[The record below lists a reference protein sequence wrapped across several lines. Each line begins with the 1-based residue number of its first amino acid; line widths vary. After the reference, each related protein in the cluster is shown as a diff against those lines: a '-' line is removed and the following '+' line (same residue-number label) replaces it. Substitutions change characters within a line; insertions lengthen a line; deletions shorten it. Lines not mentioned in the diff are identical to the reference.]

1 MQQFQDWNT
10 VSWDKRCEKNKNE
23 SSKEQIARLQRT
35 GTGLVTKTNK
45 TAGNKQ
51 KINVVDSSKLRKI
64 ENEEDTFKIEKVP
77 LSISKKI
84 AQLRCEKK
92 LSQKDLA
99 MKLSLDVKIIQEY
112 ENGKAIP
119 NGNLINKLEK
129 ILGKIK

>member
-10 VSWDKRCEKNKNE
+10 VSWDKRGEKKNNE
-23 SSKEQIARLQRT
+23 SSKQQITRLQRT
-35 GTGLVTKTNK
+35 GSGLITTNK
-45 TAGNKQ
+45 TSGNKQ

-64 ENEEDTFKIEKVP
+64 ENEEDTFKVEKVP
-77 LSISKKI
+77 LSISKKM

-92 LSQKDLA
+92 LSQKELA

-129 ILGKIK
+129 ILGKIR

>member
-10 VSWDKRCEKNKNE
+10 VSWDKRGEKKKNE
-23 SSKEQIARLQRT
+23 SSKQQITRLQRT
-35 GTGLVTKTNK
+35 GSGLITTNK
-45 TAGNKQ
+45 TSGNKQ
-51 KINVVDSSKLRKI
+51 KVNVVDSSKLRKI

-77 LSISKKI
+77 LSISKKM

-92 LSQKDLA
+92 LSQKELA

-129 ILGKIK
+129 ILGKIR

>member
-10 VSWDKRCEKNKNE
+10 VSWDKRGEKKKNE
-23 SSKEQIARLQRT
+23 SSKQQITRLQRT
-35 GTGLVTKTNK
+35 GSGLITTNK
-45 TAGNKQ
+45 TSGNKQ
-51 KINVVDSSKLRKI
+51 KVNVVDSSKLRKI

-77 LSISKKI
+77 LSISKKM

-129 ILGKIK
+129 ILGKIR